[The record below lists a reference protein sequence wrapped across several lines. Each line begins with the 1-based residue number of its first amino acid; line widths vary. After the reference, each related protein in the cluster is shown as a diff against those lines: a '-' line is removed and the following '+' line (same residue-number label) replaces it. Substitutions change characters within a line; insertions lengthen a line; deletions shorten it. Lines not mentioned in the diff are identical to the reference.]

1 MTKPKTHFEQVSL
14 EVVKK
19 NLEEELR
26 LQTATQQKWGS
37 INRFD
42 IFQIESGGS
51 MRWLET
57 LEDMDDAKARIQ
69 DLGLLSPGEY
79 IILDQQTGN
88 KLVITVRAAAEAPW
102 PSRSSL
108 QAWEKLYREAREE
121 GDPLRLLEKISA
133 AESAIFQRLQKLDN
147 FPDRKPEMMAMLDAL
162 AALFATKDEKLHWER
177 LFHNLLLEDR
187 PQELA
192 SKIQVTE
199 AAIYKR
205 LREMAHD
212 STDQF
217 EREAIADAIS
227 NLRVLQTGCVSIP
240 DSIDLKHFRGD
251 RPGTA
256 GLTSSKDEKASSGA

>member
-1 MTKPKTHFEQVSL
+1 MTNPKTHFEQVSL

-88 KLVITVRAAAEAPW
+88 KLVVTVRAAAEAPW
-102 PSRSSL
+102 PSGSSL
-108 QAWEKLYREAREE
+108 QVWQKLYRQAREE
-121 GDPLRLLEKISA
+121 GDPLRLLEKINA
-133 AESAIFQRLQKLDN
+133 AESAIFQRLQ
-147 FPDRKPEMMAMLDAL
+147 E
-162 AALFATKDEKLHWER
+162 
-177 LFHNLLLEDR
+177 
-187 PQELA
+187 
-192 SKIQVTE
+192 
-199 AAIYKR
+199 
-205 LREMAHD
+205 
-212 STDQF
+212 
-217 EREAIADAIS
+217 
-227 NLRVLQTGCVSIP
+227 
-240 DSIDLKHFRGD
+240 
-251 RPGTA
+251 
-256 GLTSSKDEKASSGA
+256 